1 MLPSSGGPNALAV
14 ANGVAWSVGPG
25 VLIRADLRRHTTATI
40 PIGSP
45 LPDVLGGSRLPVGL
59 AVGAGGIWATNPYE
73 GLLEDVSP
81 ETGAQ
86 LATVHVPGRPTSVAV
101 GDGTV
106 WAAGLDGDV
115 SAVNADTATLRRTTR
130 VAHPTTGVA
139 VGYGRVWVSVGS

>member
-1 MLPSSGGPNALAV
+1 M
-14 ANGVAWSVGPG
+14 
-25 VLIRADLRRHTTATI
+25 
-40 PIGSP
+40 
-45 LPDVLGGSRLPVGL
+45 LGGSRLPVGL
-59 AVGAGGIWATNPYE
+59 AVGAGGIWTTNPYQ
-73 GLLEDVSP
+73 GLVEDVST

-115 SAVNADTATLRRTTR
+115 SAVDSATTTLRRTIR
-130 VAHPTTGVA
+130 VGHPTTGVA